1 MSNQREKET
10 ETNFMESKRRE
21 KRERVY
27 EKERKQGTKRNER
40 EIQTRREER
49 VGGNCLRETKGVNE
63 RGTEHAREGKARGEV
78 RDG

>member
-1 MSNQREKET
+1 MKG
-10 ETNFMESKRRE
+10 
-21 KRERVY
+21 
-27 EKERKQGTKRNER
+27 ERKQGTKRNER

-49 VGGNCLRETKGVNE
+49 GGGNCLRETKGVNE